1 MLVECYLW
9 TLGVY
14 FEPQFNVGRK
24 ILTKIIA
31 ITSILDDT
39 YDAYGTFEE
48 LQVLTPTIRRWDR
61 SLVNVLP
68 EYMKPFYIAMLDL
81 YKKISKEV
89 DKDESSLHIH
99 VAKEEMK
106 KLAESYFEEAKWL
119 NKNYKPTFKEYM
131 ELSLKTT
138 AYSLLT
144 SISLLGM
151 GDMVTNEVLEWV
163 SRRPKIIKASTI
175 ICRFLDDIASH
186 KFEQEREHITSAV
199 ECYMEQY
206 GCSEEEACVELHK
219 QMVDAWKDVN
229 EACLHP
235 IAVPMPILMRA
246 INFSRFMNVVY
257 SDEDGYTH
265 SKGKTKFIIE
275 SLLMNPVSG

>member
-151 GDMVTNEVLEWV
+151 GDMVTNE
-163 SRRPKIIKASTI
+163 
-175 ICRFLDDIASH
+175 
-186 KFEQEREHITSAV
+186 FEQEREHITSAV